1 VYVPAADLLQLTVAL
16 PDELETFALAPSI
29 VAITQGLYRVSKS
42 VPPYVT
48 VPVNAGLALGASKFS
63 AVWVAVD
70 IGLLASE
77 VLLTL
82 PRPTMAAVMP
92 LTVPVN
98 VGLAFVAYEP
108 RVVVRLDEVI

>member
-1 VYVPAADLLQLTVAL
+1 M
-16 PDELETFALAPSI
+16 
-29 VAITQGLYRVSKS
+29 
-42 VPPYVT
+42 
-48 VPVNAGLALGASKFS
+48 PVNAGLALGASKFS

-82 PRPTMAAVMP
+82 PNPTMAAVMP

-108 RVVVRLDEVI
+108 RVVARLDDVM